1 MKRTVTIP
9 ATIVSILIG
18 LLIAIAGSEG
28 SVNFNGVALFAIC
41 ASISYVLH
49 WLIFIPSF
57 IYQTEHYFDLT
68 GSISYLTGIGVAFYL
83 NPSVDPRDLIIGAM
97 IVIWAVRLGTFLF
110 MRVKQDGKD
119 GRFTVMKT
127 QFHWFLMTWTL
138 GGLWVFLTMAAGLAA
153 ITSNVTAP
161 IGIMTYIGIALWIFG
176 FSIEVIAD
184 KQKRIFKKQSNKE
197 KEFITSGLWA
207 WSRHPNYFGEITLW
221 FGLTLIA
228 LPVLSGWQ
236 LVTLISPIFVYIL
249 LTRISGVTMLEAR
262 GMKKWGDDPEY
273 LNYIKDTPTPVS
285 YTHLTLPT
293 KA

>member
-161 IGIMTYIGIALWIFG
+161 IGIISYIGIALWIFG

-184 KQKRIFKKQSNKE
+184 KQKRIFKKQPNKE

-273 LNYIKDTPTPVS
+273 LNYIKDTPKLMLRKPKS
-285 YTHLTLPT
+285 S
-293 KA
+293 

>member
-18 LLIAIAGSEG
+18 LLIALAGSEG

-49 WLIFIPSF
+49 WIIFIPSF

-97 IVIWAVRLGTFLF
+97 IVIWAIRLGTFLF

-161 IGIMTYIGIALWIFG
+161 MGIMTYIGIALWIFG

-184 KQKRIFKKQSNKE
+184 KQKRIFKKQPNKE

-273 LNYIKDTPTPVS
+273 LNYIKDTPKLMLRKPKS
-285 YTHLTLPT
+285 S
-293 KA
+293 

>member
-18 LLIAIAGSEG
+18 LLIAVAGSEG

-161 IGIMTYIGIALWIFG
+161 MGIMTYIGIALWIFG

-184 KQKRIFKKQSNKE
+184 KQKRIFKKQPNKE

-273 LNYIKDTPTPVS
+273 LNYIKDTPKLMLRKPKS
-285 YTHLTLPT
+285 S
-293 KA
+293 